1 MSTEYYEC
9 KRLSWDFKKKL
20 SEKYFFQKHFGKIL
34 FSKIFWKNIFFKNIF
49 QKYFFQKYFS
59 KIFFWKKYLFR
70 NFLKK
75 GGGGGVIQPNW
86 GSGLNEDLVNI
97 SSLHNVY
104 FKSVINQP
112 PPAHLWNPQGEGW
125 GWGWSW
131 LFSLFFTPWWSTP
144 FPGGGTVN
152 DRFEPHIRGW
162 SFLIFNL
169 GWGGAKLNF
178 VKFLGGAK
186 MNFGKFRVFREISAI
201 FSGWGGR
208 AGAIGKKV

>member
-97 SSLHNVY
+97 SSLHNMWDSI
-104 FKSVINQP
+104 FWSCIP
-112 PPAHLWNPQGEGW
+112 PPELRPSGKFLLVTLGPS
-125 GWGWSW
+125 GKFLVVTLGPSGKF
-131 LFSLFFTPWWSTP
+131 LVVTSPPST
-144 FPGGGTVN
+144 GGVCRTK
-152 DRFEPHIRGW
+152 
-162 SFLIFNL
+162 
-169 GWGGAKLNF
+169 KLNPT
-178 VKFLGGAK
+178 
-186 MNFGKFRVFREISAI
+186 
-201 FSGWGGR
+201 
-208 AGAIGKKV
+208 